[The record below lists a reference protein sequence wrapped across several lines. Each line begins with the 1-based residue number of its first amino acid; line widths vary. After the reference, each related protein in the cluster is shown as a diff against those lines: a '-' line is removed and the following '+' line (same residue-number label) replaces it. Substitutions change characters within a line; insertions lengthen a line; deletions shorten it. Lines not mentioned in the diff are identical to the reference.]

1 MNTIT
6 TNGNSPL
13 FVFRNRFIF
22 LSFLLIFSI
31 PIISFAKEPPVLM
44 LRSFGGGGETGLAP
58 GYLFEIY
65 KDGFVH
71 YEGELNVKIKGKR
84 TAKITPK
91 QVQQLIAT
99 YKAINDLTEHFKDM
113 GRENELYVRHPPY
126 YSFQLRYQGETS
138 EIFPFGWGNTMF
150 INLNKMIPVKDWVCL
165 PKDEY
170 NFCPLT
176 PLGSS
181 IYPID

>member
-1 MNTIT
+1 
-6 TNGNSPL
+6 
-13 FVFRNRFIF
+13 
-22 LSFLLIFSI
+22 
-31 PIISFAKEPPVLM
+31 M

-65 KDGFVH
+65 EDGFVH
-71 YEGELNVKIKGKR
+71 YKGELNVKIKGNR

-99 YKAINDLTEHFKDM
+99 YKATEDIFKHFKAI
-113 GRENELYVRHPPY
+113 GREHELYVRHPPY
-126 YSFQLRYQGETS
+126 YSFQLQYQGKTS
-138 EIFPFGWGNTMF
+138 EIYPSGLANDMF

-165 PKDEY
+165 TKDEY
-170 NFCPLT
+170 QYCPLI
-176 PLGSS
+176 PLRSN